1 MILAKR
7 NTARSNRDYVM
18 NKDYGSLQSSDLVS
32 NRLHKITEDT
42 VSTYLSAV
50 QDESALLSDSNGATI
65 APPMAIAAL
74 SLRGVIEDLNIP
86 GGTLHVGQETSNI
99 NLVSIGTE
107 LTCKANVLTNTVRGD
122 WRFLTVTLKVTTS
135 DKTPVLSGKSTIMLP
150 KA

>member
-42 VSTYLSAV
+42 LSTYLSAV
-50 QDESALLSDSNGATI
+50 QDESALLSDSNGVTI

-74 SLRGVIEDLNIP
+74 SLRGVIEDLKIP
-86 GGTLHVGQETSNI
+86 GGTLHVGQETSNM
-99 NLVSIGTE
+99 NLVPVGTE
-107 LTCKANVLTNTVRGD
+107 LNCEATVLTNTVRGE
-122 WRFLTVTLKVTTS
+122 WRFLTVTLKVTTK
-135 DKTPVLSGKSTIMLP
+135 DETLVLSGRSTIMLP
-150 KA
+150 ED